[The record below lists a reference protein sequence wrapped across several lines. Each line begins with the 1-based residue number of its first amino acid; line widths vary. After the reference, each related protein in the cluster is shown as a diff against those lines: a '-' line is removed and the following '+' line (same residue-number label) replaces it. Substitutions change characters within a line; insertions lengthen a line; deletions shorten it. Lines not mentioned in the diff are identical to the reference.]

1 MHVFYLADIYFILYS
16 HPARILHIDIAS
28 ALCNVKSVARVEW
41 IRKLWGCCGIE
52 YHLGAFER
60 TRTVQCPYCNGA
72 NSKVTDS
79 RSAEDSIRRRRE
91 CVDCG
96 HRFTTYERIESI
108 PLQVIKRDG
117 QKQEFQRSKL
127 LSSIAIACA
136 KRPIPSRSIDRI
148 VQDVERQLHS
158 LGRSEVPTV
167 VIGEMVME
175 YLRGLDWVAYV
186 RWASVYRDFQDLE
199 SFEQVVED
207 LRKREGQPQDSIQ
220 LTLMDQGP
228 AKLRRARTKTRRR
241 SNGTT

>member
-1 MHVFYLADIYFILYS
+1 MYPHA
-16 HPARILHIDIAS
+16 AAILHIDIIS
-28 ALCNVKSVARVEW
+28 APCNVKSVALVEW

-52 YHLGAFER
+52 YRLGALER
-60 TRTVQCPYCNGA
+60 TLTVQCPYCNGA
-72 NSKVTDS
+72 YSKVTDS
-79 RSAEDSIRRRRE
+79 RSTEDSIRRRRE
-91 CVDCG
+91 CAGCG
-96 HRFTTYERIESI
+96 HRFTTYERVETI

>member
-1 MHVFYLADIYFILYS
+1 M
-16 HPARILHIDIAS
+16 
-28 ALCNVKSVARVEW
+28 CVER
-41 IRKLWGCCGIE
+41 IRKSRGSCGIKSCP
-52 YHLGAFER
+52 GAFER
-60 TRTVQCPYCNGA
+60 TRTVQCPYCHGVY
-72 NSKVTDS
+72 SKVTDS

-91 CVDCG
+91 CAGCG
-96 HRFTTYERIESI
+96 HRFTTYERVETI

-127 LSSIAIACA
+127 LSSIEIACA
-136 KRPIPSRSIDRI
+136 KRPIPSRAIERI

-158 LGRSEVPTV
+158 LGRSEVPTIA
-167 VIGEMVME
+167 IGEMVME
-175 YLRGLDWVAYV
+175 HLRRLDWVAYV

>member
-1 MHVFYLADIYFILYS
+1 M
-16 HPARILHIDIAS
+16 
-28 ALCNVKSVARVEW
+28 
-41 IRKLWGCCGIE
+41 
-52 YHLGAFER
+52 
-60 TRTVQCPYCNGA
+60 QCPYCNSA

-79 RSAEDSIRRRRE
+79 RSAEGSIRRRRE

-96 HRFTTYERIESI
+96 HRFTTYERVETI

-127 LSSIAIACA
+127 LSSIAIACT

-167 VIGEMVME
+167 AIGEMIME
-175 YLRGLDWVAYV
+175 HLRELDWVAYV
-186 RWASVYRDFQDLE
+186 RWTSVYRDFQDLE
-199 SFEQVVED
+199 SFEQVMEE

>member
-1 MHVFYLADIYFILYS
+1 M
-16 HPARILHIDIAS
+16 
-28 ALCNVKSVARVEW
+28 
-41 IRKLWGCCGIE
+41 
-52 YHLGAFER
+52 
-60 TRTVQCPYCNGA
+60 QCPYCNSA

-79 RSAEDSIRRRRE
+79 RSAEGSIRRRRE

-96 HRFTTYERIESI
+96 HRFTTYERVETI

-175 YLRGLDWVAYV
+175 YLRELDWVAYV